1 MLPDLSALDL
11 AFVFAAAFGAG
22 MIDSMVGGGGLIQTP
37 TLFAVFPHS
46 PHTQLLGTGKLAG
59 VGGTLS
65 AILRFSRSVRIPWGF
80 ALPAAVAGFFGS
92 LGGTML
98 TMHIS
103 SAVFRPLVPVMMTAV
118 FLYVLRRHDF
128 GQLHSPTL
136 PDRRGVALAV
146 LGGGVIG
153 LYDGFF
159 GPGTGTFLVFFF
171 VRTFALDF
179 LHSSAAAKIV
189 NVAANAASLILFGF
203 SGDVIWLLGAAMMTF
218 NVTGSVIGSHLALR
232 HGSRF
237 VRKIFLIVVSILIA
251 KNAWDALNIYL
262 YPQS

>member
-11 AFVFAAAFGAG
+11 LFVFAAAFGAG
-22 MIDSMVGGGGLIQTP
+22 LIDSMVGGGGLIQTP

-59 VGGTLS
+59 MGGTLS
-65 AILRFSRSVRIPWGF
+65 AILRFARSIRIPWGF
-80 ALPAAVAGFFGS
+80 ALPAAIAGFIGS
-92 LGGTML
+92 LGGTLL
-98 TMHIS
+98 TMRIS
-103 SAVFRPLVPVMMTAV
+103 SAVFRPLVPLMMTAV
-118 FLYVLRRHDF
+118 FVYVLRRHDF
-128 GQLHSPTL
+128 GTLHSPSA
-136 PDRRGVALAV
+136 PDRRAVGLAI
-146 LGGGVIG
+146 LGGGLIG

-203 SGDVIWLLGAAMMTF
+203 SGNVIWLLGAAMMAF
-218 NVTGSVIGSHLALR
+218 NITGSVIGSHLAVR

-237 VRKIFLIVVSILIA
+237 VRKVFLLVVSILIA
-251 KNAWDALNIYL
+251 KNAWDAVTIYL
-262 YPQS
+262 SP